1 MNYNNLKAACA
12 AVNLIVGVIII
23 TDTLI
28 TFWEKY
34 KQRKARKQSQTT
46 VEATEE
52 IAAPATSP
60 TSTPA

>member
-23 TDTLI
+23 TDTLNNL
-28 TFWEKY
+28 WEKY
-34 KQRKARKQSQTT
+34 KQRKAQK
-46 VEATEE
+46 EAQNSAEA